1 MTKTLH
7 SPLQTH
13 RVHEKCADYGGPEPP
28 AVVAARVAAG
38 QHGVAT
44 LQQLLDAG
52 LSAAQIRRRRGHG
65 WLVRLHKGVY
75 RVGLVAAPSESL
87 MAAVLACG
95 EGAVIS
101 HATAAVEW
109 RLSRT
114 RPGPVH
120 VTIPHGHR
128 SHGPALQIHRCS
140 RLTPADRTLRDGIP
154 MTTPA
159 RTLLDLAA
167 VAPSHDLE
175 HALAAAERLRLVARH
190 EISAL
195 IDRMP
200 HARGGRALRSLL
212 GRDHAPAFL
221 RSEAERLFLELA
233 RSAELPEP
241 RVNAELQ
248 GYEVD
253 FLWREQRLVVEIDG
267 NAYHSSRNAF
277 ETDRRRDA
285 VLTAAGYQ
293 VMRVT
298 WHQLQRSSS
307 AVVARLAQALV
318 VPRA

>member
-1 MTKTLH
+1 MTEILH
-7 SPLQTH
+7 LPLRTY
-13 RVHEKCADYGGPEPP
+13 RVHEKCADYGGREPP

-44 LQQLLDAG
+44 LQQLLHAG
-52 LSAAQIRRRRGHG
+52 FSVAQIRRRRGHG

-101 HATAAVEW
+101 HTTAAVEW

-114 RPGPVH
+114 RTGPVH

-128 SHGPALQIHRCS
+128 DQGPALRIHRCS
-140 RLTPADRTLRDGIP
+140 SLTAADCTLRDGIP

-167 VAPSHDLE
+167 VAPGHDLE
-175 HALAAAERLRLVARH
+175 HALAAAERLGLVSRR
-190 EISAL
+190 EIAAL
-195 IDRMP
+195 IDRTP
-200 HARGGRALRSLL
+200 HARGSRALRALV
-212 GRDHAPAFL
+212 GRDNAPAFL

-241 RVNAELQ
+241 RVNANLH

-267 NAYHSSRNAF
+267 RAFHSSPNAF
-277 ETDRRRDA
+277 EMDRRRDA

-298 WHQLQRSSS
+298 WHQLQRSSN

-318 VPRA
+318 APRA